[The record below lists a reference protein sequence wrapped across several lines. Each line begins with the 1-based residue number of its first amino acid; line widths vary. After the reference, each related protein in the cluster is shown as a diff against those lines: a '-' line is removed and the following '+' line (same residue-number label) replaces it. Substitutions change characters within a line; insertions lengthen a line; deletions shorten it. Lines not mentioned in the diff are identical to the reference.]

1 MNGNGDVCAII
12 KIVSGPA
19 KLPIPFVIMKA
30 VSPLAVIISAHSC
43 TFFSS
48 KTTTDA
54 LQKGEYKHRHTDLG
68 IM

>member
-12 KIVSGPA
+12 KVVSGPA

-43 TFFSS
+43 TFF
-48 KTTTDA
+48 KTTDA
-54 LQKGEYKHRHTDLG
+54 LQKGWHKHKHTDLG
-68 IM
+68 KS

>member
-12 KIVSGPA
+12 KIVSGSA

-30 VSPLAVIISAHSC
+30 VSPLAVIISALARAL
-43 TFFSS
+43 FFIF
-48 KTTTDA
+48 
-54 LQKGEYKHRHTDLG
+54 QKLLLMHCRKEGTNTDLG